1 MATLFIA
8 KCETVITGD
17 ALARAVEKDDVE
29 MLRVLFEKSNYGS
42 ARDALAR
49 AVALNRVEMLDVV
62 LEDSS
67 SDTIEQALVQAG
79 YVGTTPMVSMLLR
92 QCDPSGYGRIF
103 DNAARRSIVGLVQ
116 LLLDKMNVHN
126 IRCDD
131 ICRYRRPYEGG
142 QSVCIRNGSNQRPG

>member
-29 MLRVLFEKSNYGS
+29 MLRVLFEKSNSGS

-49 AVALNRVEMLDVV
+49 AVALNRVEMLDIV

-79 YVGTTPMVSMLLR
+79 GQVDDFATDSP
-92 QCDPSGYGRIF
+92 D
-103 DNAARRSIVGLVQ
+103 SICFALSAGDADVQ
-116 LLLDKMNVHN
+116 A
-126 IRCDD
+126 
-131 ICRYRRPYEGG
+131 G
-142 QSVCIRNGSNQRPG
+142 